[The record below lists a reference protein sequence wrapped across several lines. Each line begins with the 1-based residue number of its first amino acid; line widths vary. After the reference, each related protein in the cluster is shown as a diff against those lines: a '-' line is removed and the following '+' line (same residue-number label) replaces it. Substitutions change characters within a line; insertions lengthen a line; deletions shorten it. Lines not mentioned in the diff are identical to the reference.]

1 MAPAMR
7 PAQRNSSNAPKLV
20 IDSRT
25 IAARPAAGPETLIFE
40 VLKNPMT
47 IPPTI
52 PEITPESGGAPDAR
66 AIPKHSGSAHE
77 KDHQIPEAKILI

>member
-1 MAPAMR
+1 MKKGPE
-7 PAQRNSSNAPKLV
+7 K
-20 IDSRT
+20 
-25 IAARPAAGPETLIFE
+25 PAAGPETLIFE

-66 AIPKHSGSAHE
+66 AIPKHSGSATR
-77 KDHQIPEAKILI
+77 KTTNPEAKFDLKRAPKGCFSID